1 MIYFNHLLRCQKS
14 NQFKALTLRL
24 HSMFIPR
31 KILEDKLKQFLVD
44 DVGQGDVTAAAVI
57 PSNLAVRAE
66 IVAKENG
73 VVAGVEEAVVLA
85 EYLGL
90 TAKGKIADGEK
101 VRYSQVILEISGD
114 AQGILCVERTM
125 LNLLS
130 RMSGIATKTNM
141 LREKLQEVNSKAR
154 IACTRKSAPG
164 LLYFDK
170 KAVVLGGGDPHRLH
184 LDDLILIKDN
194 HLSIV
199 GSVEEAIKKAKTNM
213 SFSKKIEVEVTSF
226 GDALKAA
233 EAGADIVM
241 LDNFS
246 AKQAKKACEA
256 LRKSGFCNLI
266 LEVSGGINGENL
278 LEYAESQ
285 VDIISLGE
293 LTHNVKALDL
303 SLEILKKN

>member
-1 MIYFNHLLRCQKS
+1 M
-14 NQFKALTLRL
+14 TLRL
-24 HSMFIPR
+24 HSMFISR
-31 KILEDKLKQFLVD
+31 RILEDKLKQFLVD
-44 DVGQGDVTAAAVI
+44 DIGQGDVTAAAVI

-90 TAKGKIADGEK
+90 KAKVKIADGEK
-101 VRYSQVILEISGD
+101 VKNTQVILEISGD

-130 RMSGIATKTNM
+130 RMSGIATKTKM
-141 LREKLQEVNSKAR
+141 LREKLQKVNSRAR
-154 IACTRKSAPG
+154 IASTRKSAPG

-170 KAVVLGGGDPHRLH
+170 RAVVLGGGDPHRLH
-184 LDDLILIKDN
+184 LDDMILIKDN
-194 HLSIV
+194 HLAIV
-199 GSVEEAIKKAKTNM
+199 GSIEEAIKKAKTNA

-226 GDALKAA
+226 GDALRAA

-246 AKQAKKACEA
+246 AKQAKKACKA
-256 LRKSGFCNLI
+256 LRESGFCNLI

-293 LTHNVKALDL
+293 LTQNVKALDL